1 MNEHHSQST
10 RITDIPSSLTP
21 LPVAIAVVI
30 FGGIVLHFLGETFS
44 LFVTAAFLAI
54 IFMPIVEWLN
64 KRRVPTIFSIL
75 LVLAI
80 VAGVFFIIELLLQE
94 IVASTMEILPKYQTK
109 WEDVFMPQLAN
120 TAGHISTSLRQQI
133 MHLDIKKLISGDGVA
148 TAVLSVTSLVSNIA
162 LILLFM
168 FFVLASHPALRNKF
182 DVAFTKPVANL
193 LKQIILGIDGK
204 VRRYLITLILLNLL
218 AAGAMML
225 VLTIFNVDLA
235 LLWSVLTFLLM
246 FIPSVGSVIAM
257 MIPITVA
264 FIQFEHPSEAVL
276 VSVIL
281 IVSQVIIGSVITP
294 KIMGTSMNLSPLL
307 ILLSMV
313 FWGWVWGLLGAILAV
328 PITST
333 LFVVFENIE
342 SLKPLA
348 VLMSSEPKK
357 VKPRRQ
363 RKAHHE
369 GDTNHHQKAAV

>member
-1 MNEHHSQST
+1 MNQERPQST
-10 RITDIPSSLTP
+10 RLTDIPSSLAP

-44 LFVTAAFLAI
+44 LFITASFLAI

-64 KRRVPTIFSIL
+64 KRRVPKIFSIL

-80 VAGVFFIIELLLQE
+80 VGGVFFIMELLMQE
-94 IVASTMEILPKYQTK
+94 IVTSTMEILPKYQTK
-109 WEDVFMPQLAN
+109 WEDVFMPQLA
-120 TAGHISTSLRQQI
+120 TAAGHISGSLRQQI
-133 MHLDIKKLISGDGVA
+133 MHLDVKKLISGDGIA

-168 FFVLASHPALRNKF
+168 FFILASHPALRNKF
-182 DVAFTKPVANL
+182 DAAFSKPVAAL
-193 LKQIILGIDGK
+193 LKQIFLGIDGK

-257 MIPITVA
+257 IIPIIVS
-264 FIQFEHPSEAVL
+264 FIQFEHPSEAL
-276 VSVIL
+276 LLSAIL

-333 LFVVFENIE
+333 LFVIFENLE

-357 VKPRRQ
+357 VISRRRGKP
-363 RKAHHE
+363 HT
-369 GDTNHHQKAAV
+369 TNQHPGASV